1 MSNTAP
7 ILGVS
12 TRHEVAVLYVTDWGL
27 DPDSFHDVSAEAA
40 CAGNDTTVA
49 TLEGCAAVVGATTP
63 HGGAVAV
70 WAAWAGL
77 SARLTLQVWRPS
89 TLTLGE
95 IQSLAAAIHADRV
108 R

>member
-1 MSNTAP
+1 M
-7 ILGVS
+7 
-12 TRHEVAVLYVTDWGL
+12 VTDWPL

-40 CAGNDTTVA
+40 CAGNDTKVA
-49 TLEGCAAVVGATTP
+49 SLEGCTAVVGATTP

-89 TLTLGE
+89 LM
-95 IQSLAAAIHADRV
+95 
-108 R
+108 